1 MFVFRSRRS
10 NLVRRLWKLHQAGH
24 SDGEV
29 GGGGPVSEA
38 RVTLNTNNNI
48 DTRQRLL

>member
-24 SDGEV
+24 SDGEA
-29 GGGGPVSEA
+29 GGPVSEA

-48 DTRQRLL
+48 DTRLRLL